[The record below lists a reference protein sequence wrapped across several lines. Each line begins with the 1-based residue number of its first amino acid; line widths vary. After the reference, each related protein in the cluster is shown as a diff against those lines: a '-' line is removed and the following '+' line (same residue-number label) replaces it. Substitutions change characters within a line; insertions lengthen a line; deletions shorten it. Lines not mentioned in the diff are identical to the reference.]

1 MIIIKQEGWTQ
12 ALEEHGVETGD
23 HGWNSDPR
31 KHANDPVTQ
40 TGTQARVGSG
50 NQRDA
55 LTSEVDQTRKE
66 ESVWILLILFQ
77 KIEAATLLSSFYE
90 ITII

>member
-23 HGWNSDPR
+23 QGWNSDPR

-55 LTSEVDQTRKE
+55 LTSEVE
-66 ESVWILLILFQ
+66 
-77 KIEAATLLSSFYE
+77 YE
-90 ITII
+90 ITAWPGARLMESKTGVPWVRADPWCLEVR